1 MSLVV
6 NTNVSSLTAQRSLA
20 SASNLQADAMEKLST
35 GSRINSASDDAA
47 GLAIVSRMNSQI
59 NGLNMAV
66 KNAND
71 GISLTQSIEGAL
83 VEVTDMLQRLRE
95 LAVQSS
101 NDTNTGVDRSYIQD
115 EVDLLV
121 AEISRVSSNTRYNDQ
136 KVLDGTFANR
146 NIQVGTQGGEVI
158 QFSVDNVAASNIGA
172 YQTIAAARA
181 PISPAAD
188 SAAAGNPIAAT
199 DTLVIDSS
207 VASKTITPAAGESAK
222 QIAARINN
230 VSDDTGVSAEAQTY
244 AMLST
249 TSTTDIDSTISI
261 NGTSIRQF
269 TLSSTNASDAI
280 AKINE
285 KSSVTGVYASVRDD
299 STILLADADGDDIVV
314 SNIGTTNSLQLDS
327 MDHSGTTA
335 TGSAVTLTAGS
346 TSAVDGV
353 QAVYNASAGTL
364 ANYSGNSV
372 ISDGTNSVTIAHGSA
387 PADLDALVTAIQAGT
402 GYSDLLF
409 TVSANSDGSSL
420 DFTYKTAG
428 AITTA
433 PTFTQAGASDEAG
446 ATPAIYNVAV
456 GTLNTYSGN
465 TVISDGTNSVTLD
478 HSDAL
483 VGAAIAEVQN
493 IRVTGPTAFA
503 GSTTLSDGTSTI
515 VVDHSTPP
523 DDLADLIADLQGV
536 ASAVAEVNGL
546 TVGDVTT
553 YDGDF
558 VLSDGTESMTLDFSV
573 TAPADVDALVT
584 AIQGHT
590 NYGNLA
596 FTVAADSAGTGLELT
611 ASTAGSTG
619 IAPTLSYV
627 ASSVSTDSTVSV
639 TTAGSDTYADLDFTI
654 ALGTD
659 GVSIDATAA
668 TAGATGIT
676 ATLASSSGGTI
687 SAGDASLQTAGK
699 DAMDLAGL
707 VSQIQADG
715 SYSSLDFTVSAG
727 SDGASLDFT
736 YKADGAQTTVPTLT
750 QVGASDEGTAS
761 ATQTGANGTVTA
773 VTAGVD
779 AVAAGANTAG
789 DTDTS
794 RVMGTMMLSS
804 SNAFSMTQSGTDA
817 NNYFDQSGQF
827 ATLSSV
833 GSLKLTTQ
841 VDAQSAIAV
850 LDSAIEKVSSMRAE
864 LGAIENRL
872 DHTVS
877 NLMNLSENTAA
888 ARSRIED
895 ADFSVE
901 SANLAKSQVLTQAGT
916 AMLAQANA
924 APQLVLQLLQ

>member
-1 MSLVV
+1 M
-6 NTNVSSLTAQRSLA
+6 
-20 SASNLQADAMEKLST
+20 
-35 GSRINSASDDAA
+35 
-47 GLAIVSRMNSQI
+47 
-59 NGLNMAV
+59 
-66 KNAND
+66 
-71 GISLTQSIEGAL
+71 
-83 VEVTDMLQRLRE
+83 
-95 LAVQSS
+95 
-101 NDTNTGVDRSYIQD
+101 
-115 EVDLLV
+115 
-121 AEISRVSSNTRYNDQ
+121 
-136 KVLDGTFANR
+136 
-146 NIQVGTQGGEVI
+146 
-158 QFSVDNVAASNIGA
+158 
-172 YQTIAAARA
+172 
-181 PISPAAD
+181 
-188 SAAAGNPIAAT
+188 
-199 DTLVIDSS
+199 
-207 VASKTITPAAGESAK
+207 
-222 QIAARINN
+222 
-230 VSDDTGVSAEAQTY
+230 
-244 AMLST
+244 
-249 TSTTDIDSTISI
+249 
-261 NGTSIRQF
+261 
-269 TLSSTNASDAI
+269 
-280 AKINE
+280 
-285 KSSVTGVYASVRDD
+285 
-299 STILLADADGDDIVV
+299 
-314 SNIGTTNSLQLDS
+314 
-327 MDHSGTTA
+327 
-335 TGSAVTLTAGS
+335 
-346 TSAVDGV
+346 
-353 QAVYNASAGTL
+353 
-364 ANYSGNSV
+364 
-372 ISDGTNSVTIAHGSA
+372 
-387 PADLDALVTAIQAGT
+387 
-402 GYSDLLF
+402 LF

-483 VGAAIAEVQN
+483 VGAAIAEIQN

-715 SYSSLDFTVSAG
+715 NYSSLDFTVSAG

-833 GSLKLTTQ
+833 GSLQLTTQ
-841 VDAQSAIAV
+841 VGAQSAIAV

>member
-269 TLSSTNASDAI
+269 TLSSTNATDAI

-483 VGAAIAEVQN
+483 VGAAIAEIQN

-654 ALGTD
+654 AEGTD

-833 GSLKLTTQ
+833 GSLQLTTQ
-841 VDAQSAIAV
+841 VGAQSAIAV

>member
-47 GLAIVSRMNSQI
+47 GLAIVSRMDAQI
-59 NGLNMAV
+59 NGLNMAI

-121 AEISRVSSNTRYNDQ
+121 AEISRVSSNTRYNGQ
-136 KVLDGTFANR
+136 KVLDGTFENR
-146 NIQVGTQGGEVI
+146 SIQVGTQGGEVI
-158 QFSVDNVAASNIGA
+158 QFSVDNVAATSIGA

-188 SAAAGNPIAAT
+188 ATAAANPITAS

-207 VASKTITPAAGESAK
+207 VTSKTITPAAGESAK

-230 VSDDTGVSAEAQTY
+230 VSDETGVSAEAQTY
-244 AMLST
+244 ALLST
-249 TSTTDIDSTISI
+249 TSTTDVDATISI

-269 TLSSTNASDAI
+269 TLSATNAADAI

-285 KSSVTGVYASVRDD
+285 KSSTTGVYASVRDD
-299 STILLADADGDDIVV
+299 STIQLSDADGDDIVV
-314 SNIGTTNSLQLDS
+314 SNIGSSTSLQLDS
-327 MDHSGTTA
+327 MDHTGSTA
-335 TGSAVTLTAGS
+335 TGAAVTLTAGG
-346 TSAVDGV
+346 TSAVTGV

-364 ANYSGNSV
+364 ANYSGDTV
-372 ISDGTNSVTIAHGSA
+372 ISDGTNSITVSHTTA
-387 PADLDALVTAIQAGT
+387 PADLDALVTAIQAAT

-409 TVSANSDGSSL
+409 EVAANSDGTSL

-428 AITTA
+428 AVSTA
-433 PTFTQAGASDEAG
+433 PTFTQAGANDEAG

-456 GTLNTYSGN
+456 GTLANYSGN
-465 TVISDGTNSVTLD
+465 TVLSDGTNSVTID
-478 HSDAL
+478 HSGSTI
-483 VGAAIAEVQN
+483 GAAVAEIEN
-493 IRVTGPTAFA
+493 IQVRGASAFA
-503 GSTTLSDGTSTI
+503 GTTTLSDGTNSIT
-515 VVDHSTPP
+515 VDHSSTSP
-523 DDLADLIADLQGV
+523 DDLADLIADLQG
-536 ASAVAEVNGL
+536 ATAAAEVK
-546 TVGDVTT
+546 TVTHGTLSD
-553 YDGDF
+553 YDGDV
-558 VLSDGTESMTLDFSV
+558 VLSDGTNSITLDFS
-573 TAPADVDALVT
+573 TGAPANTAALVT
-584 AIQGHT
+584 AITSHN
-590 NYGNLA
+590 NYGALA
-596 FTVAADSAGTGLELT
+596 FTVTANGTSGLTLT
-611 ASTAGSTG
+611 AKTADSTG
-619 IAPTLSYV
+619 ISPTFTADGATDEGTV
-627 ASSVSTDSTVSV
+627 A
-639 TTAGSDTYADLDFTI
+639 TTTTGSDAYADLGFTI
-654 ALGTD
+654 AIGTD

-668 TAGATGIT
+668 TAGAAGIS
-676 ATLASSSGGTI
+676 ATLTSSSGGTV
-687 SAGDASLQTAGK
+687 SAATVGTAGK
-699 DAMDLAGL
+699 DVTTLAELVTQIQGATGYGDLA
-707 VSQIQADG
+707 
-715 SYSSLDFTVSAG
+715 FTVAAG
-727 SDGASLDFT
+727 SDGSSLDLT
-736 YKADGAQTTVPTLT
+736 YKADGAQSTAPTLT
-750 QVGASDEGTAS
+750 QATATDEGTAS
-761 ATQTGANGTVTA
+761 ATQTGANGSVTA
-773 VTAGVD
+773 TTAGVD
-779 AVAAGANTAG
+779 AVAAGGGTAG
-789 DTDTS
+789 TTDTT
-794 RVMGTMMLSS
+794 RVMGTMLLSS
-804 SNAFSMTQSGTDA
+804 SKAFSMTQSGTDA
-817 NNYFDQSGQF
+817 NNYFSQSGQF

-833 GSLKLTTQ
+833 GAMSLTTQ
-841 VDAQSAIAV
+841 VGAQSAIAV

-864 LGAIENRL
+864 LGAIENRM